1 MSGVCCRMGVKGN
14 IDISDLTWEQKEKV
28 LRFLFAKMN
37 GAKDGRLKPTP
48 PALPPVPISGMEQ
61 REAWYVVT
69 SRWWLMY

>member
-48 PALPPVPISGMEQ
+48 PALPPAPISGMEQ